1 MLLFIVS
8 YDSIKGFEMK
18 QPPYKINSKILKSVS
33 TISEKIGEIKAH
45 YLNRPDPKLRKKN
58 KVKTIHSSL
67 KIEGNTLSEEQI
79 TDIIEDKR
87 VLGKRRDILEVKN
100 AIKVYDKLNTFKPL
114 SVESFLSAHKIMM
127 SGLFDNPGNFRKQG
141 VGIFDGSEVTHLAP
155 PAKNVNSLMKNLF
168 NYLEQSD
175 DLEIIKSCVF
185 HYEVEFIHPFIDGNG
200 RMGRLW
206 QTIILMKEYPVFEY
220 IPFETLISETQ
231 EDYYEALAESD
242 EKGDSTSFI
251 EYMLKVIEDSLD
263 ELLEYDNKTMTD
275 VDRLKYFISLE
286 KDEFSRKDYMKVF
299 KNISSSTASR
309 DLRKGVKLNMLKKT
323 GSKNKTT
330 YKIIT

>member
-1 MLLFIVS
+1 
-8 YDSIKGFEMK
+8 MK
-18 QPPYKINSKILKSVS
+18 KPPYEINSKILKSVS
-33 TISEKIGEIKAH
+33 SISEKIGEIKAH

-58 KVKTIHSSL
+58 KVKTIYSSL
-67 KIEGNTLSEEQI
+67 KIEGNALSEEQI

-100 AIKVYDKLNTFKPL
+100 AIKVYDRLETFRPL
-114 SVESFLSAHKIMM
+114 SIESFLSAHIIMM
-127 SGLFDNPGNFRKQG
+127 NGLVENPGKSRNQG

-155 PAKNVNSLMKNLF
+155 PAKNIDSLMKNLF
-168 NYLEQSD
+168 KYLEESD

-206 QTIILMKEYPVFEY
+206 QTIILMEEYPVFEY
-220 IPFETLISETQ
+220 IPFETLLSETQ
-231 EDYYEALAESD
+231 EEYYGALAESD
-242 EKGDSTSFI
+242 QEGDSTSFI

-263 ELLEYDNKTMTD
+263 ELLEYDNKTMTN
-275 VDRLKYFISLE
+275 VDRLKYFISLG
-286 KDEFSRKDYMKVF
+286 KDEFSRKDYMRVF

-309 DLRKGVKLNMLKKT
+309 DLRKGVELNMLKKT

-330 YKIIT
+330 YKIIN

>member
-1 MLLFIVS
+1 
-8 YDSIKGFEMK
+8 MK
-18 QPPYKINSKILKSVS
+18 KPPYKINSKILKSVS

-67 KIEGNTLSEEQI
+67 KIEGNTLSEEQV

-87 VLGKRRDILEVKN
+87 VLGKRRDILEVRN
-100 AIKVYDKLNTFKPL
+100 AIKVYDNLNTFKSL

-127 SGLFDNPGNFRKQG
+127 NGLVDNPGKFRKQG

-220 IPFETLISETQ
+220 IPFEKLISETQ
-231 EDYYEALAESD
+231 EDYYEALAKCD
-242 EKGDSTSFI
+242 EKGDSTLFI
-251 EYMLKVIEDSLD
+251 EYMLKVIKDSLD

-299 KNISSSTASR
+299 KNISPSTASR
-309 DLRKGVKLNMLKKT
+309 DLRKGVELNMLKKT

>member
-1 MLLFIVS
+1 MQ
-8 YDSIKGFEMK
+8 K
-18 QPPYKINSKILKSVS
+18 PPYKINSNILKSVS
-33 TISEKIGEIKAH
+33 SISEKIGEIKAH

-79 TDIIEDKR
+79 TDIIDNKR

-100 AIKVYDKLNTFKPL
+100 AIKVYDRLATFSPL
-114 SVESFLSAHKIMM
+114 SVESFLSAHEIMM
-127 SGLFDNPGNFRKQG
+127 KGLVENPGNFRKQG

-155 PAKNVNSLMKNLF
+155 PAKNVNSLMINLF
-168 NYLEQSD
+168 KYLEESD

-206 QTIILMKEYPVFEY
+206 QTIILMEEYPVFEY
-220 IPFETLISETQ
+220 IPFETLISDTQ
-231 EDYYEALAESD
+231 KEYYEALAESD
-242 EKGDSTSFI
+242 EEGESTVFI
-251 EYMLKVIEDSLD
+251 EYMLKVIENSLD
-263 ELLEYDNKTMTD
+263 ELLEFDNKTMTD
-275 VDRLKYFISLE
+275 VERLEYFISLGH
-286 KDEFSRKDYMKVF
+286 DEFSRKEYMKVF
-299 KNISSSTASR
+299 KNISTSTASR
-309 DLRKGVKLNMLKKT
+309 DLRKGVELNMLKKI

>member
-1 MLLFIVS
+1 
-8 YDSIKGFEMK
+8 MK

-127 SGLFDNPGNFRKQG
+127 SGLVDNLGKFRKQG

-206 QTIILMKEYPVFEY
+206 QTIILREKYPVFEF
-220 IPFETLISETQ
+220 IPFESLISKSQ
-231 EDYYEALAESD
+231 KDYYKALEISD
-242 EKGDSTSFI
+242 KAGNSTFFI
-251 EYMLKVIEDSLD
+251 EYMLDVIEKSLD
-263 ELLEYDNKTMTD
+263 ELLKFNNNIETD
-275 VDRLKYFISLE
+275 DDRLEYFVSLG
-286 KDEFSRKDYMKVF
+286 KSKFTRKDYMNIF
-299 KNISSSTASR
+299 KDISSSTASR
-309 DLRKGVKLNMLKKT
+309 DLKKGVEKGYFDKV
-323 GSKNKTT
+323 GEKNKTK
-330 YKIIT
+330 YKMRT